1 MMNTPEHGGSR
12 MTDDDTTPL
21 DDRLAKLGVAGSVHR
36 FVVSG
41 IGKLPVADATKASL
55 TSQSATVVVTVAE
68 TGMALAKGAAEAG
81 KGAASAAKDGA
92 DAYQRTRR
100 DQASGGVP
108 PTVVDVEVSAEPEPD
123 ITERLERLSRLHAD
137 GHLDDAEY
145 QAAKAQALAGG

>member
-1 MMNTPEHGGSR
+1 MS
-12 MTDDDTTPL
+12 TDDHTSIT
-21 DDRLAKLGVAGSVHR
+21 DRLARLGKAGSVHR

-41 IGKLPVADATKASL
+41 IDKLPVADATKASL
-55 TSQSATVVVTVAE
+55 TSQSAAVVVTVAE

-92 DAYQRTRR
+92 DAYQRTKR
-100 DQASGGVP
+100 DQASAGTP
-108 PTVVDVEVSAEPEPD
+108 PTVVEVDLEPGTD
-123 ITERLERLSRLHAD
+123 ITEQLERLSRLYDD

>member
-1 MMNTPEHGGSR
+1 MS
-12 MTDDDTTPL
+12 TDDHTSIT
-21 DDRLAKLGVAGSVHR
+21 DRLARLGKAGSVHR

-41 IGKLPVADATKASL
+41 IDKLPVADATKASL
-55 TSQSATVVVTVAE
+55 TSQSAAVVVTVAE

-92 DAYQRTRR
+92 DAYQRTKR
-100 DQASGGVP
+100 DQASAGTP
-108 PTVVDVEVSAEPEPD
+108 PTVVEVDLEPGTD
-123 ITERLERLSRLHAD
+123 ITERLERLSRLHDD

>member
-1 MMNTPEHGGSR
+1 MS
-12 MTDDDTTPL
+12 TDDHTSIT
-21 DDRLAKLGVAGSVHR
+21 DRLARLGKAGSVHR

-41 IGKLPVADATKASL
+41 IDKLPVADATKASL
-55 TSQSATVVVTVAE
+55 TSQSAAVVVTVAE

-92 DAYQRTRR
+92 DAYQRTKR
-100 DQASGGVP
+100 DQASAGTP
-108 PTVVDVEVSAEPEPD
+108 PTVVEVDLEPEPGTD
-123 ITERLERLSRLHAD
+123 ITERLERLSRLHDD